1 MELLIIVG
9 LTLLNGVFAMSEMA
23 LVSSKK
29 PRLKALADGGD
40 KGAKAA
46 LKLLDDPSSFL
57 SSIQIGITSIG
68 IVAGAYGA
76 SALAGDVAP
85 IIISVVPDLRESADE
100 IAFVIV
106 IILTTFLSL
115 VLGELV
121 PKRVA
126 LTAPERIAAT
136 VAPGMQLLAIIGAP
150 LVWVLKASTELLLRL
165 LGLSNVKAQDVTEEE
180 VRSMIEE
187 GHAAGVL
194 ESRERDM
201 IEGVMLMADRGVRS
215 IMTPRHQIVWL
226 DPEAPREVT
235 LRRITESG
243 HSRFPVAKGSLS
255 GLVGIIQA
263 KDLVVRDNGVDL
275 TEAAHRPLVVPE
287 SLSVMRLLEQMRDSP
302 VRMAIIVDEHGEVQ
316 GIVTAA
322 DILGAIAGDDV
333 ALSSEEAVAAP
344 LEREDGTWLVDGM
357 MRIEEFSNHFAL
369 PNAPDAG
376 EAETVAGLVVH
387 ALQRVPMA
395 GDAVDIGK
403 LHIEVIDMDRM
414 RIDKLLVQL
423 R

>member
-1 MELLIIVG
+1 MELLIIVC

-46 LKLLDDPSSFL
+46 IKLLDDPSSFL

-85 IIISVVPDLRESADE
+85 MILSFAPDLRETADE
-100 IAFVIV
+100 IAFVVVIV
-106 IILTTFLSL
+106 LTTFLSL

-126 LTAPERIAAT
+126 LTAPERISAT
-136 VAPGMQLLAIIGAP
+136 VAPAMRLLAVIGAP

-226 DPEAPREVT
+226 DPDASREDT
-235 LRRITESG
+235 LRRISESG

-275 TEAAHRPLVVPE
+275 TEAAHPPLVVPE
-287 SLSVMRLLEQMRDSP
+287 SLSVMRLLEQMRDSA

-344 LEREDGTWLVDGM
+344 LKRDDGTWLVDGM
-357 MRIEEFSNHFAL
+357 MRIEEFSSHFAL
-369 PNAPDAG
+369 SNAPDAG

-387 ALQRVPMA
+387 ALQRVPKA
-395 GDAVDIGK
+395 GDTVDIGK

-414 RIDKLLVQL
+414 RIDKVLVQV